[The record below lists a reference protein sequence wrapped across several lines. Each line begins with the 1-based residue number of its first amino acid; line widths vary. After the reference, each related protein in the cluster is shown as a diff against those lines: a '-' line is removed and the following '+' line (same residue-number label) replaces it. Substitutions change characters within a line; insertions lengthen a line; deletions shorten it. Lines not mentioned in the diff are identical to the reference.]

1 MQETILELLAEG
13 GAITLLGEHTDGR
26 WLFTLNIF
34 DDFAEDSNSKT
45 STAAKSAD
53 SWEGALQLLDRY
65 PWHHLYPE
73 RVHTDFRKAVQAA
86 LASRNSTDTLE
97 SFAAGAWERALTD
110 CPFCGISE
118 SRIVGEN
125 EHAVWIYDGFPVSP
139 GHSLVIPKRH
149 VRSFFDIT
157 VEERESLFALL
168 DHAKGLAD
176 KVRNPHGFN
185 IGINDGPA
193 AGQTVPHLHIHLI
206 PRFNGDQ
213 KDPRGGVRWVIP
225 EKADYWSARD

>member
-13 GAITLLGEHTDGR
+13 GAITLFGERTDGR
-26 WLFTLNIF
+26 WLFTLNSF
-34 DDFAEDSNSKT
+34 DNFVEDSNSKT

-65 PWHHLYPE
+65 PWHHFYPK
-73 RVHTDFRKAVQAA
+73 RVHTDFRKAFRAA
-86 LASRNSTDTLE
+86 LASHSSPDNIE
-97 SFAAGAWERALTD
+97 SFITEAWDRALID
-110 CPFCGISE
+110 CPFCCISE
-118 SRIVGEN
+118 ARIVGEN

-149 VRSFFDIT
+149 VHSFFEISE
-157 VEERESLFALL
+157 VERASLLALL

-176 KVRNPHGFN
+176 KTLNPNGFN

-193 AGQTVPHLHIHLI
+193 AGQTVSHLHIHLI
-206 PRFNGDQ
+206 PRFKEDQ